1 MRRPEVIQIDEGNVA
16 EGLQALVLALVE
28 VIAES
33 LKLQAV
39 RRMEAGRLAPGEVEA
54 LGRALS
60 RMDEAMARIKADL
73 GVTEAVASVRESLDN
88 LAADALDALSGMD
101 QWEEITGRGI

>member
-1 MRRPEVIQIDEGNVA
+1 MRRTEVIQIDEDNVA
-16 EGLQALVLALVE
+16 QGLQALVLALVE

-33 LKLQAV
+33 LKLQAIK
-39 RRMEAGRLAPGEVEA
+39 RMDAGSLTPDKVEA
-54 LGRALS
+54 LGRTLS
-60 RMDEAMARIKADL
+60 LMDEAVARIKADL